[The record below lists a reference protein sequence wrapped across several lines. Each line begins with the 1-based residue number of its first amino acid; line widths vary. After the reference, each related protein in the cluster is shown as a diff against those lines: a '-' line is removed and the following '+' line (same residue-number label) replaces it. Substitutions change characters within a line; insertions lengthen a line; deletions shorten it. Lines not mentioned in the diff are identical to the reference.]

1 MGMLDRLKVAARQKL
16 QRAVAEVVEDEH
28 ARSQQRQQEHQQELR
43 AELLAALEGVKGQLD
58 GVNRQVDEITD
69 RVDTLVAGHLH
80 ELEQRVRRDIA
91 YSLDVSAA
99 QESAAFVLEHMPK
112 VPAFWHPHDT
122 LRYALGEI
130 KGPGLAL
137 EFGVATGTTL
147 AIIAEAAAKDR
158 VVAGFDSF
166 TGLPEAWRTNFPA
179 GEFAQEPPADIPGAT
194 VVIGLFE
201 DTLPAFLADNDEPIA
216 FLHLD
221 ADLYSST
228 KTVLD
233 LAGDRLASD
242 AVVVLDE
249 FFNYPGWQQHEFRA
263 WNEFIARTG
272 RTFDYLAYTGNNEQ
286 VVVRLH

>member
-1 MGMLDRLKVAARQKL
+1 MGMLERLKVAARQKL
-16 QRAVAEVVEDEH
+16 QRAVAEVVDDEH
-28 ARSQQRQQEHQQELR
+28 ARSQHLQQDLH
-43 AELLAALEGVKGQLD
+43 AELLAAFDELKGRLD
-58 GVNRQVDEITD
+58 DLNRQVDEVPGQVEG
-69 RVDTLVAGHLH
+69 RVDALVARHLY

-91 YSLDVSAA
+91 YSLDVRAA

-112 VPAFWHPHDT
+112 VPVFWHPHDT

-137 EFGVATGTTL
+137 EFGVATGATL
-147 AIIAEAAAKDR
+147 AIIADAVAADR
-158 VVAGFDSF
+158 AVVGFDSF
-166 TGLPEAWRTNFPA
+166 TGLPETWRTNFPA
-179 GEFAQEPPADIPGAT
+179 GEFAQDPPDIPGAT
-194 VVIGLFE
+194 VVIGLFD

>member
-1 MGMLDRLKVAARQKL
+1 MGMLDRMKVAARQKL
-16 QRAVAEVVEDEH
+16 QRAVAEVVDDEH
-28 ARSQQRQQEHQQELR
+28 ARSQHQQQDLR
-43 AELLAALEGVKGQLD
+43 AELLAALDELKGRLD
-58 GVNRQVDEITD
+58 DLNRQVDEVPGQVD
-69 RVDTLVAGHLH
+69 GRVDALVARHVY
-80 ELEQRVRRDIA
+80 EFEQRVRRDIA
-91 YSLDVSAA
+91 YSLDARAA
-99 QESAAFVLEHMPK
+99 EESAAFVLEHMPK
-112 VPAFWHPHDT
+112 APVFWHPHDT

-137 EFGVATGTTL
+137 EFGVATGATL

-158 VVAGFDSF
+158 AVVGFDSF
-166 TGLPEAWRTNFPA
+166 TGLPETWRTNFPA
-179 GEFAQEPPADIPGAT
+179 GEFAQDPPDVPGAT
-194 VVIGLFE
+194 VIIGLFE
-201 DTLPAFLADNDEPIA
+201 DTLPAFLADTDEPIA

-272 RTFDYLAYTGNNEQ
+272 RTFDYLGYTGNNEQ